1 MMEINLVCVGNIKE
15 KYLKMAIDEYKKRIQ
30 AFAKLNIMEIK
41 ERNSDDSIKNLKEEG
56 IDILN
61 VVNDAYMITLEIN
74 GESVDSISFSE
85 QIKKYFLYNNKKLY
99 FVIGSSEGLSDE
111 VKRRSNKAL
120 SFSQMTFPHQ
130 LMRVIFLEQIYRA
143 FSIINN
149 KKYHK

>member
-1 MMEINLVCVGNIKE
+1 MEINLVCVGNIKE

>member
-30 AFAKLNIMEIK
+30 SFAKLNIMEIK

>member
-99 FVIGSSEGLSDE
+99 FVIG
-111 VKRRSNKAL
+111 
-120 SFSQMTFPHQ
+120 
-130 LMRVIFLEQIYRA
+130 
-143 FSIINN
+143 
-149 KKYHK
+149 

>member
-130 LMRVIFLEQIYRA
+130 LMRVIFFEQIYRA

>member
-61 VVNDAYMITLEIN
+61 VVNEDRK
-74 GESVDSISFSE
+74 SV
-85 QIKKYFLYNNKKLY
+85 
-99 FVIGSSEGLSDE
+99 V
-111 VKRRSNKAL
+111 
-120 SFSQMTFPHQ
+120 
-130 LMRVIFLEQIYRA
+130 
-143 FSIINN
+143 
-149 KKYHK
+149 

>member
-1 MMEINLVCVGNIKE
+1 MKEINLVCVDNIKE
-15 KYLKMAIDEYKKRIQ
+15 TYLKMQIDKNKKRIQ